1 MLDDPA
7 PVAVA
12 SPFRG
17 LRFDALRIPT
27 FRAYFAAS
35 TLSSAGDGMENVIRA
50 WLVLQLAGE
59 AAPFWL
65 GMMVF
70 AHWVPYTFFSLYG
83 GVLADRYDNRKVQLA
98 SQALL
103 LCAAVAVAYATLA
116 GFVTVWWIFALLLL
130 HGFAGAIGQPARQT
144 LIHAMVGRENLV
156 SAVSL
161 NASVSQVAHVVGPV
175 VAGFVLVAFGP
186 GGGFLVN
193 ALTFI
198 PLLVLLLVIRV
209 PRLGAPAAK
218 QPMRDSLG
226 EGMAFVRARPSVA
239 AFISVEM
246 LSAVFLGQAFMSL
259 LPVFATRSLGG
270 DQLGYAFLVAAG
282 GVGAVISGIYLAT
295 LTEVRHKGRLIFG
308 AAMTSVVAIFLF
320 ALSTSY
326 PASFALLV
334 VVGGATVLTQSL
346 TNTTIQLSAPDQ
358 LRGRVMGAYVF
369 ATQGLRVLNGP
380 VLGGAAVLFGP
391 PLAVAGSA
399 TLVLATLVTVLA
411 RVSSVRRTD

>member
-1 MLDDPA
+1 MGDAA
-7 PVAVA
+7 PVPVA

-17 LRFDALRIPT
+17 LRFDALEIPT

-70 AHWVPYTFFSLYG
+70 AHWVPFTFFSLYG
-83 GVLADRYDNRKVQLA
+83 GVLADRYDNRKVQLV
-98 SQALL
+98 SQVLL
-103 LCAAVAVAYATLA
+103 LCAAVGVAYATLA
-116 GFVTVWWIFALLLL
+116 GFVTVWWIFVLLLF

-161 NASVSQVAHVVGPV
+161 NASVSQVAQVVGPV
-175 VAGFVLVAFGP
+175 VAGFLLVAFGP
-186 GGGFLVN
+186 GWGFLVN

-209 PRLGAPAAK
+209 PRLGAPAVK

-226 EGMAFVRARPSVA
+226 EGVSFVRARPSVA

-246 LSAVFLGQAFMSL
+246 LSAVFLGHTFTSL
-259 LPVFATRSLGG
+259 LPVFATLRLGS

-295 LTEVRHKGRLIFG
+295 LTEVHHKGRLIIG

-326 PASFALLV
+326 PASFVLLI
-334 VVGGATVLTQSL
+334 VVGGASVLTQSL
-346 TNTTIQLSAPDQ
+346 TNTTIQLSAPDN

-380 VLGGAAVLFGP
+380 LLGGAAVLFGA
-391 PLAVAGSA
+391 PLAVAGGA
-399 TLVLATLVTVLA
+399 AVVLAALTGVVA
-411 RVSSVRRTD
+411 RVPEVRTTD